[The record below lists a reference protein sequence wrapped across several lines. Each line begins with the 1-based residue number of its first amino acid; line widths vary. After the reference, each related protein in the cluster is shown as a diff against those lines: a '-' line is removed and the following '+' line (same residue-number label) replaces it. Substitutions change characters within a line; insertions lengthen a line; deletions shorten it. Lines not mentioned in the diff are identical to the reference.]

1 VSARSP
7 GLGELRAA
15 RPGGW
20 PYLTVRVSQV
30 AGRMAY
36 LRVPLD
42 RFYMEESLAP
52 VAERAYREHTRPNN
66 RTTYITVRIRDGN
79 SVIENLWVDGVPIH
93 EFLTRK

>member
-1 VSARSP
+1 
-7 GLGELRAA
+7 LRAA

-20 PYLTVRVSQV
+20 PYLTVRINQIN
-30 AGRMAY
+30 GQTAY
-36 LRVPLD
+36 LHVPLD

-52 VAERAYREHTRPNN
+52 AAERAYREHSCITN